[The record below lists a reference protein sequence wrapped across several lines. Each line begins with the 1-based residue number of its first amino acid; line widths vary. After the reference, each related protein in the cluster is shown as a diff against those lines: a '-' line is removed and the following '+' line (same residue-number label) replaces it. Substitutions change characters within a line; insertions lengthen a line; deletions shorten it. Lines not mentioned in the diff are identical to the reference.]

1 MSVGNYFMWSNQA
14 ERRLHA
20 DEIVD
25 SFPSIWVWSRSDS
38 AAATY
43 ILGTR
48 LVEMVISTNQVPKI

>member
-1 MSVGNYFMWSNQA
+1 MSVGDYFMWSNQA

-38 AAATY
+38 AATY
-43 ILGTR
+43 ILGTW
-48 LVEMVISTNQVPKI
+48 LVDMVISTNQVPKI